1 MRSTLLPL
9 VALSAT
15 VSAQLVVPLVRDPSI
30 IDHDQAPLMDPTGPG
45 PALPPSGP
53 PPPGP
58 PAGSGGGVVLS
69 DVMGRDRSINLFA
82 GFARDIESASRRL
95 EDSSQNTTV
104 LAPLNS
110 AIEKLPRKPWEDPRD
125 YGALGPDA
133 YEGGDG
139 RERAQR
145 NLRRFVEAHLV
156 PVSPWREGD
165 KVKPVDGGRE
175 IWWEEKDGKRLIQP
189 GAIEMVNV
197 AGNVANGQ
205 VVCFELPD
213 AMNSQP
219 LHAGSGFDRD
229 RDRDRDLD
237 EHRHRPHHQDEIA
250 RRERERE
257 RDRDRDRERDEA
269 DRQHRE
275 PYPPPTSASSGPHH
289 STAGSLP
296 IHQPVASRISNSI
309 TGPGGLL
316 ANHGSSAPSL
326 PISGPSAPAPGFG
339 NPLHGE
345 AGRPPQQGGGPAHTG
360 AAQHQIFAPMAHGP
374 SGPNG
379 PGNSIGG
386 PNGPSAMFGG
396 PLQQENNRGMP
407 QDGARAMQQLPFG
420 SGMGP
425 GNAMPPGPGGMP
437 QGQQPILN
445 DALSYLDQVKVQF
458 HEQPDV
464 YNRFLDIMK
473 DFKSQTID
481 TPGVISRVSELFAG
495 HPNLI
500 QGFNTFLP
508 HGYRIECGLENNP
521 NSIRVTTPSGSTI
534 HSIGAGRATQHDT
547 AQPAGGASQGFMNAR
562 PGWQA
567 PLPHGAESPEAT
579 FSVPAQNGPSGFH
592 GSSQGA
598 PFDGA
603 SPIQQRSVPATQ
615 NGTPMNHAPAPRTA
629 HTPTPAAANPPSA
642 NGGAAQQAGL
652 EKRGPVEFNHA
663 ISYVNKIKNRFQ
675 DKPEI
680 YKQFLEIL
688 QTYQREQKPIQDV
701 YSQVTS
707 LFHTAPDLLEDFKQF
722 LPESA
727 AQARSAGQRAEE
739 NMAMAVSTPTPQP
752 GHATRDGPKMPP
764 VGNFAPPASAS
775 KENKKRRPEK
785 TAAAGPS
792 SSEQAQTSS
801 LRGTIP
807 AVPAANKRA
816 KLSHKPN
823 VAETAFIEPTLT
835 PVMPE
840 PLAPTPLAV
849 STQDDLAFFEKVK
862 KHIGNRTATT
872 EFLKLLNLWT
882 QELITTDVLIYKA
895 NQFMGGNPEL
905 LSALKSMLRQDT
917 VDETIENRPEPPTG
931 RVSLSNCRGFGPSY
945 RLLPKRERLKPCSG
959 RDELCQSVLND
970 EWASHP
976 TWASEDSGFVAHRK
990 NAYEESLHRIEEE
1003 RHDYDFFI
1011 EANQKCIQLL
1021 EPIAQQMLSLPAS
1034 ERPNFKMPAGLGG
1047 QSTSIY
1053 KRVLKKIYGPEKGCE
1068 VANDMFKYPFTVVP
1082 IVMARLK
1089 QKDEEWRFTQREW
1102 EKVWQSQTEAMHL
1115 KSLDHM
1121 GIQVKTNDK
1130 RSLSAKHLVDLIKT
1144 KHEEQRRIRIAKGKT
1159 PRYQF
1164 AYQFSDEELILD
1176 LLRFMVIFANVG
1188 GQHNAQERRRILEFF
1203 ETFIPIFF
1211 DLPEDRVS
1219 EKLADIDQDS
1229 AEEDEEDSTP
1239 MELSNG
1245 RSRRNGKKSDL
1256 LRGVLDPSRN
1266 GSRSRGQ
1273 KEDSAASGS
1282 KETTPD
1288 VGSANE
1294 EEMPDAPED
1303 SSVPEV
1309 SNDRWLPTVPG
1320 PIIVEKSKGG
1330 RGSDLVGVDGEL
1342 KADAPFPR
1350 AWYNFYCNQN
1360 IYVFFTVF
1368 QTLFQRLEDVKQS
1381 KDSVLEEMRRENAE
1395 KPAKI
1400 LGLVHEGLHYFD
1412 SEDPA
1417 TFWPKTRELIED
1429 FITGEIDENR
1439 FQEVL
1444 RHYYLRKGWKLYT
1457 IQELLKTLCRLALSC
1472 NNPDAKGEKT
1482 KELVKAYLDSRQQT
1496 ETSFQN
1502 EISARKFAEKCIKDG
1517 EMFVIAWY
1525 PGKKESTVRWLQKDE
1540 TTFYMDEMERIQ
1552 QWQYYISSYMRIE
1565 HTEGVVRS
1573 RLQKVLL
1580 ERNLP
1585 TDLMLKDSPENDY
1598 ATKPLHVNEGL
1609 VVRICLNSSKMVF
1622 EKGTSDSFI
1631 FVSSGGEGSSAE
1643 EEEREADAKA
1653 KEAFRSEIRA
1663 EKLKEK
1669 MVTNNAWMKGLS
1681 HEDVQKVNNEYQM
1694 WKEKETEIPSAAE
1707 QEEAAD
1713 VTMEG

>member
-1 MRSTLLPL
+1 
-9 VALSAT
+9 
-15 VSAQLVVPLVRDPSI
+15 
-30 IDHDQAPLMDPTGPG
+30 
-45 PALPPSGP
+45 
-53 PPPGP
+53 
-58 PAGSGGGVVLS
+58 
-69 DVMGRDRSINLFA
+69 
-82 GFARDIESASRRL
+82 
-95 EDSSQNTTV
+95 
-104 LAPLNS
+104 
-110 AIEKLPRKPWEDPRD
+110 
-125 YGALGPDA
+125 
-133 YEGGDG
+133 
-139 RERAQR
+139 
-145 NLRRFVEAHLV
+145 
-156 PVSPWREGD
+156 
-165 KVKPVDGGRE
+165 
-175 IWWEEKDGKRLIQP
+175 
-189 GAIEMVNV
+189 
-197 AGNVANGQ
+197 
-205 VVCFELPD
+205 
-213 AMNSQP
+213 MNSQP
-219 LHAGSGFDRD
+219 LHGSGFDRD
-229 RDRDRDLD
+229 RDLD
-237 EHRHRPHHQDEIA
+237 ERHRAHHQDDIA
-250 RRERERE
+250 RREKERE
-257 RDRDRDRERDEA
+257 RDRDRDRDDV
-269 DRQHRE
+269 DRQHRD
-275 PYPPPTSASSGPHH
+275 PYPPAASSAAPAPHH

-296 IHQPVASRISNSI
+296 IHQPVASRIANSI

-339 NPLHGE
+339 GSLHGDTN
-345 AGRPPQQGGGPAHTG
+345 RPPQQGGPPPNGS
-360 AAQHQIFAPMAHGP
+360 AQHQVFVAPGSHGP
-374 SGPNG
+374 SGSNG
-379 PGNSIGG
+379 PNSSLG
-386 PNGPSAMFGG
+386 PAGAGAIFGG
-396 PLQQENNRGMP
+396 PLQPENGRGAP

-425 GNAMPPGPGGMP
+425 GHAIPQGSTGMP

-445 DALSYLDQVKVQF
+445 VGLAQACLRSSSFSTDSPPQDALSYLDQVKVQF

-464 YNRFLDIMK
+464 YNKFLDIMK

-481 TPGVISRVSELFAG
+481 TPGVISRVSDLFAG

-508 HGYRIECGLENNP
+508 PGYRIECGLENNP
-521 NSIRVTTPSGSTI
+521 NSIRVTTPSGSMI
-534 HSIGAGRATQHDT
+534 HSIGSGRLTQHEP
-547 AQPAGGASQGFMNAR
+547 AQSAGAPPQNFLNPR
-562 PGWQA
+562 TGWQP
-567 PLPHGAESPEAT
+567 PLPHGGESPETT
-579 FSVPAQNGPSGFH
+579 FSVPAQNGSFPGSAH
-592 GSSQGA
+592 GQAA
-598 PFDGA
+598 PFDGT
-603 SPIQQRSVPATQ
+603 SPIQQRSAPANS
-615 NGTPMNHAPAPRTA
+615 NGTPLNHAPGPRNTQ
-629 HTPTPAAANPPSA
+629 TPTPGAGPASA
-642 NGGAAQQAGL
+642 NGSTAQQGGL

-663 ISYVNKIKNRFQ
+663 ISYVNKIK

-727 AQARSAGQRAEE
+727 AHARAAGQRAEE
-739 NMAMAVSTPTPQP
+739 SLAMAVSTPTPQP
-752 GHATRDGPKMPP
+752 GNAARDGPKMPP

-775 KENKKRRPEK
+775 KEGKKRRPEK
-785 TAAAGPS
+785 AAPLGTTGS
-792 SSEQAQTSS
+792 DQAPTSGM
-801 LRGTIP
+801 RGTLP
-807 AVPAANKRA
+807 ATALGHKRA

-823 VAETAFIEPTLT
+823 AAETAFIEPTLT
-835 PVMPE
+835 PLMPE
-840 PLAPTPLAV
+840 PLAPTSLAS
-849 STQDDLAFFEKVK
+849 STQDDLAFFDKVK
-862 KHIGNRTATT
+862 KHIGNRTAFT

-882 QELITTDVLIYKA
+882 QDLITTDVLIFKA
-895 NQFMGGNPEL
+895 NEFLGGNPEL
-905 LSALKSMLRQDT
+905 LNGLKAMMRQ
-917 VDETIENRPEPPTG
+917 VLADEAIGNRPEPPTG

-1021 EPIAQQMLSLPAS
+1021 EPIAQQMLSLPPAD
-1034 ERPNFKMPAGLGG
+1034 RPNFKMPAGLGG

-1053 KRVLKKIYGPEKGCE
+1053 KRVLKKIYGPEKGCD
-1068 VANDMFKYPFTVVP
+1068 VANDLFKHPFTVVP
-1082 IVMARLK
+1082 VVMARLK

-1102 EKVWQSQTEAMHL
+1102 EKVWQSQTEVMHL

-1121 GIQVKTNDK
+1121 GIQVKSNDK
-1130 RSLSAKHLVDLIKT
+1130 RSLSAKHLVDLVKT
-1144 KHEEQRRIRIAKGKT
+1144 KYEEQRRIRVARGKT

-1164 AYQFSDEELILD
+1164 SYTFDDEDLVLD
-1176 LLRFMVIFANVG
+1176 LLRIMVVFANVG
-1188 GQHNAQERRRILEFF
+1188 GQHNAQERRRISEFF
-1203 ETFIPIFF
+1203 ETFIPQFF
-1211 DLPEDRVS
+1211 DIPEDKVS
-1219 EKLADIDQDS
+1219 ERLADIDQDS
-1229 AEEDEEDSTP
+1229 AEEDEDDAAP
-1239 MELSNG
+1239 MELTNG

-1256 LRGVLDPSRN
+1256 LRGVLDPGRN

-1273 KEDSAASGS
+1273 KEESAASGS

-1309 SNDRWLPTVPG
+1309 SNGRWLPTVPG

-1330 RGSDLVGVDGEL
+1330 RGSDLVDVDGEL

-1350 AWYNFYCNQN
+1350 TWYNFYCNQN
-1360 IYVFFTVF
+1360 IFVFFTLF
-1368 QTLFQRLEDVKQS
+1368 QTLYKRLQDVKLS
-1381 KDSVLEEMRRENAE
+1381 KDSVVEEIRRENAE

-1400 LGLVHEGLHYFD
+1400 LGLVHEGLRYFD
-1412 SEDPA
+1412 GEDPA

-1439 FQEVL
+1439 FQEVM
-1444 RHYYLRKGWKLYT
+1444 RHYYLRRGWKLYT
-1457 IQELLKTLCRLALSC
+1457 MQELLKTLCRIGLSC

-1482 KELVKAYLDSRQQT
+1482 KELVKAYLDSRLQT

-1502 EISARKFAEKCIKDG
+1502 EISMRKFAEKCIKDG
-1517 EMFVIAWY
+1517 EMFVVAWY

-1565 HTEGVVRS
+1565 HTEGVMRS

-1585 TDLMLKDSPENDY
+1585 SDVATKDSSEDNFM
-1598 ATKPLHVNEGL
+1598 TKPLVIHEAL

-1622 EKGTSDSFI
+1622 EKGTSDF
-1631 FVSSGGEGSSAE
+1631 FVYNTTAGASRTQASSGNGGENENDNEPAASAVAAAAANDE
-1643 EEEREADAKA
+1643 DREMEAD
-1653 KEAFRSEIRA
+1653 KEAFRREIRA

-1681 HEDVQKVNNEYQM
+1681 HEDVQKANNEFQM
-1694 WKEKETEIPSAAE
+1694 WKETEAAIE
-1707 QEEAAD
+1707 QDDSAD

>member
-1 MRSTLLPL
+1 
-9 VALSAT
+9 
-15 VSAQLVVPLVRDPSI
+15 
-30 IDHDQAPLMDPTGPG
+30 
-45 PALPPSGP
+45 
-53 PPPGP
+53 
-58 PAGSGGGVVLS
+58 
-69 DVMGRDRSINLFA
+69 
-82 GFARDIESASRRL
+82 
-95 EDSSQNTTV
+95 
-104 LAPLNS
+104 
-110 AIEKLPRKPWEDPRD
+110 
-125 YGALGPDA
+125 
-133 YEGGDG
+133 
-139 RERAQR
+139 
-145 NLRRFVEAHLV
+145 
-156 PVSPWREGD
+156 
-165 KVKPVDGGRE
+165 
-175 IWWEEKDGKRLIQP
+175 
-189 GAIEMVNV
+189 
-197 AGNVANGQ
+197 
-205 VVCFELPD
+205 
-213 AMNSQP
+213 MNNQP
-219 LHAGSGFDRD
+219 LHGGGGFDRD
-229 RDRDRDLD
+229 RDRDVD
-237 EHRHRPHHQDEIA
+237 EQRHRALHQDDMA
-250 RRERERE
+250 RREREREHDRDRERERE
-257 RDRDRDRERDEA
+257 RDREREEA
-269 DRQHRE
+269 ERQHRDA
-275 PYPPPTSASSGPHH
+275 YPPTAPHH
-289 STAGSLP
+289 SSAGSLP

-326 PISGPSAPAPGFG
+326 AMGGPSAPAPGFG
-339 NPLHGE
+339 GPLHGDS
-345 AGRPPQQGGGPAHTG
+345 ARPAQHHGGPG
-360 AAQHQIFAPMAHGP
+360 ATQPPQHQIYAPMSH
-374 SGPNG
+374 
-379 PGNSIGG
+379 G
-386 PNGPSAMFGG
+386 PNGPSNSLGGSGGPPSIFGG
-396 PLQQENNRGMP
+396 PLQQENGRPMP
-407 QDGARAMQQLPFG
+407 QDGVRGMQQQLPFG
-420 SGMGP
+420 SSMGP
-425 GNAMPPGPGGMP
+425 GHAMPAGPGGMP

-508 HGYRIECGLENNP
+508 PDI
-521 NSIRVTTPSGSTI
+521 
-534 HSIGAGRATQHDT
+534 
-547 AQPAGGASQGFMNAR
+547 ASK
-562 PGWQA
+562 
-567 PLPHGAESPEAT
+567 AT
-579 FSVPAQNGPSGFH
+579 FSVPAQNGQPGFP
-592 GSSQGA
+592 GSNQGA
-598 PFDGA
+598 PFDGT
-603 SPIQQRSVPATQ
+603 SPIQQRSVPAAQ

-629 HTPTPAAANPPSA
+629 LTPTPAGGPPNTNS
-642 NGGAAQQAGL
+642 GAASQQAIL

-727 AQARSAGQRAEE
+727 AQTRSVGPRAEE
-739 NMAMAVSTPTPQP
+739 SMPMAATTPTPQP
-752 GHATRDGPKMPP
+752 GHLARDGPKMPP

-775 KENKKRRPEK
+775 KDNKKRRPEK
-785 TAAAGPS
+785 APAGPAPS
-792 SSEQAQTSS
+792 TSEQSQMSA
-801 LRGTIP
+801 LRGTLPP
-807 AVPAANKRA
+807 APSANKRA
-816 KLSHKPN
+816 KLTHKPN
-823 VAETAFIEPTLT
+823 AAESTFIEPTLT
-835 PVMPE
+835 PTMPE

-872 EFLKLLNLWT
+872 EFLKLLNLWN
-882 QELITTDVLIYKA
+882 QDLITKDLLIYKA

-905 LSALKSMLRQDT
+905 LNGLRALVRQDT
-917 VDETIENRPEPPTG
+917 TDEVVENRPEPPTG
-931 RVSLSNCRGFGPSY
+931 RVSLSNCRGLGPSY

-1003 RHDYDFFI
+1003 RHDYDFYI

-1034 ERPNFKMPAGLGG
+1034 ERANFKMPAGLGG

-1068 VANDMFKYPFTVVP
+1068 VANDMFRYPFTVVP
-1082 IVMARLK
+1082 VVMARLK

-1102 EKVWQSQTEAMHL
+1102 EKVWQAQTEVMHL

-1121 GIQVKTNDK
+1121 GIQVKSNDK
-1130 RSLSAKHLVDLIKT
+1130 RNLAAKHLVDVIKT
-1144 KHEEQRRIRIAKGKT
+1144 KHEEQRRIRMAKGKT

-1164 AYQFSDEELILD
+1164 AYSFTDEDLILD

-1203 ETFIPIFF
+1203 ETFIPQFF
-1211 DLPEDRVS
+1211 DLPEEKVQ

-1229 AEEDEEDSTP
+1229 AEEDEDETTAL
-1239 MELSNG
+1239 ELTNG
-1245 RSRRNGKKSDL
+1245 RARRNDKKSNL
-1256 LRGVLDPSRN
+1256 LRGVLDPGRN

-1294 EEMPDAPED
+1294 EEMADAPED
-1303 SSVPEV
+1303 SSLPEV
-1309 SNDRWLPTVPG
+1309 SNSRWLPTVPG
-1320 PIIVEKSKGG
+1320 PIIVEKGRGG
-1330 RGSDLVGVDGEL
+1330 KGSDLVDVDGEL

-1350 AWYNFYCNQN
+1350 RWYNFYCNQN

-1368 QTLFQRLEDVKQS
+1368 QTLFKRLEEVKQS
-1381 KDSVLEEMRRENAE
+1381 KDSVLEEIRRENAE

-1400 LGLVHEGLHYFD
+1400 LGFVHEGMHYFD

-1417 TFWPKTRELIED
+1417 TFWPKTVELIED
-1429 FITGEIDENR
+1429 FINGEIDESR
-1439 FQEVL
+1439 YQDVL
-1444 RHYYLRKGWKLYT
+1444 RHYYLRKGWTLYT
-1457 IQELLKTLCRLALSC
+1457 IQDLLKTLCRLALSC

-1482 KELVKAYLDSRQQT
+1482 KELVKAYLESRHQT

-1525 PGKKESTVRWLQKDE
+1525 PAKKEATVRWLQKDD

-1552 QWQYYISSYMRIE
+1552 QWQYYISSYMRVE

-1585 TDLMLKDSPENDY
+1585 SDAKDSPEDGGY
-1598 ATKPLHVNEGL
+1598 APKPLVIHEGL
-1609 VVRICLNSSKMVF
+1609 IVRICLNSSKMVF
-1622 EKGTSDSFI
+1622 EKGTSDCFMYNNSAAAGQREGAEDGEAD
-1631 FVSSGGEGSSAE
+1631 GGSDED
-1643 EEEREADAKA
+1643 REAKR
-1653 KEAFRSEIRA
+1653 AFRREIQA
-1663 EKLKEK
+1663 DKLKEK
-1669 MVTNNAWMKGLS
+1669 TVTNNLWMRGLS
-1681 HEDVQKVNNEYQM
+1681 HDEVQRVNTEFQR
-1694 WKEKETEIPSAAE
+1694 WKEHGIPLSPE
-1707 QEEAAD
+1707 DEDDAD
-1713 VTMEG
+1713 LTMEG

>member
-1 MRSTLLPL
+1 
-9 VALSAT
+9 
-15 VSAQLVVPLVRDPSI
+15 
-30 IDHDQAPLMDPTGPG
+30 
-45 PALPPSGP
+45 
-53 PPPGP
+53 
-58 PAGSGGGVVLS
+58 
-69 DVMGRDRSINLFA
+69 
-82 GFARDIESASRRL
+82 
-95 EDSSQNTTV
+95 
-104 LAPLNS
+104 
-110 AIEKLPRKPWEDPRD
+110 
-125 YGALGPDA
+125 
-133 YEGGDG
+133 
-139 RERAQR
+139 
-145 NLRRFVEAHLV
+145 
-156 PVSPWREGD
+156 
-165 KVKPVDGGRE
+165 
-175 IWWEEKDGKRLIQP
+175 
-189 GAIEMVNV
+189 
-197 AGNVANGQ
+197 
-205 VVCFELPD
+205 
-213 AMNSQP
+213 MNNQP
-219 LHAGSGFDRD
+219 LHPGGGFDRD
-229 RDRDRDLD
+229 HLPDDL
-237 EHRHRPHHQDEIA
+237 A
-250 RRERERE
+250 RE
-257 RDRDRDRERDEA
+257 RDRDRDRGDRERDA
-269 DRQHRE
+269 
-275 PYPPPTSASSGPHH
+275 PPHH
-289 STAGSLP
+289 SSAGSIP
-296 IHQPVASRISNSI
+296 IHQPVASRVSSSI

-316 ANHGSSAPSL
+316 ANHGVSSSSM
-326 PISGPSAPAPGFG
+326 PI
-339 NPLHGE
+339 
-345 AGRPPQQGGGPAHTG
+345 GGPAAPGPGYSGSLHSDSSRAPHTG
-360 AAQHQIFAPMAHGP
+360 GPPPSAGSQHQVFAPMSHGS
-374 SGPNG
+374 SGPG
-379 PGNSIGG
+379 AI
-386 PNGPSAMFGG
+386 FGG
-396 PLQQENNRGMP
+396 PLQQESSRGMP
-407 QDGARAMQQLPFG
+407 QDGARSMQQMSYG

-425 GNAMPPGPGGMP
+425 GHHMPSGPPGPGGMP
-437 QGQQPILN
+437 HGQQPILN

-473 DFKSQTID
+473 DFKSQAID

-508 HGYRIECGLENNP
+508 PGYRIECGLENNP

-534 HSIGAGRATQHDT
+534 HSIGAGRAAPHEP
-547 AQPAGGASQGFMNAR
+547 AQPAPPPSGGPGYLNPR
-562 PGWQA
+562 PGWQPA
-567 PLPHGAESPEAT
+567 HQHPAESPEAAYSMPSQSGPAGYPGSAQGPPYDGT
-579 FSVPAQNGPSGFH
+579 SPVQQRPMPAAQNGG
-592 GSSQGA
+592 
-598 PFDGA
+598 
-603 SPIQQRSVPATQ
+603 PISHPTVA
-615 NGTPMNHAPAPRTA
+615 RTA
-629 HTPTPAAANPPSA
+629 HTPTPSGPPGP
-642 NGGAAQQAGL
+642 NGGPPPQQATM

-675 DKPEI
+675 DRPEI

-727 AQARSAGQRAEE
+727 AQARSVGPRAED
-739 NMAMAVSTPTPQP
+739 NMPVPVAPPTPQP
-752 GHATRDGPKMPP
+752 GHVARDGPKMPP

-775 KENKKRRPEK
+775 KESKKRRPEK
-785 TAAAGPS
+785 AFGAAGPS
-792 SSEQAQTSS
+792 VAVEQAPPSA
-801 LRGTIP
+801 LRATLP
-807 AVPAANKRA
+807 QSTQASKRA
-816 KLSHKPN
+816 KLSHKPGA
-823 VAETAFIEPTLT
+823 AEPSLIEPTLT

-840 PLAPTPLAV
+840 PLAPTPFAV

-862 KHIGNRTATT
+862 KHINNRTAMT
-872 EFLKLLNLWT
+872 EFLKLLNMYT
-882 QELITTDVLIYKA
+882 QDLIDKDVLLFKA
-895 NQFMGGNPEL
+895 NHFMGGNPEL
-905 LSALKSMLRQDT
+905 LGALKAMVRAESPDGP
-917 VDETIENRPEPPTG
+917 VDNRPDPPTG

-1003 RHDYDFFI
+1003 RHDYDFYI

-1021 EPIAQQMLSLPAS
+1021 EPIAQQMLSLPPS
-1034 ERPNFKMPAGLGG
+1034 ERPNFKMPPGLGG

-1068 VANDMFKYPFTVVP
+1068 VANDMFKHPFTVVP
-1082 IVMARLK
+1082 VVMARLK

-1121 GIQVKTNDK
+1121 GIQVKTSDK
-1130 RSLSAKHLVDLIKT
+1130 RNLSAKHLVDVIKT
-1144 KHEEQRRIRIAKGKT
+1144 KHEEQRRIRAAKGKT

-1164 AYQFSDEELILD
+1164 TYSFTDEDLILD
-1176 LLRFMVIFANVG
+1176 LLRFMILYAYNC

-1203 ETFIPIFF
+1203 EAFIPQFF
-1211 DLPEDRVS
+1211 DLPDDKVQD
-1219 EKLADIDQDS
+1219 KIADIGEDS
-1229 AEEDEEDSTP
+1229 ADEDEDDATP
-1239 MELSNG
+1239 AELTNG

-1256 LRGVLDPSRN
+1256 LRGVLDPGRN
-1266 GSRSRGQ
+1266 GSRSRTQ

-1294 EEMPDAPED
+1294 EDMPDAPED

-1309 SNDRWLPTVPG
+1309 SNGRWLPTVPG

-1330 RGSDLVGVDGEL
+1330 RVSDLVDVDGEL

-1350 AWYNFYCNQN
+1350 SWYNFYCNQN

-1368 QTLFQRLEDVKQS
+1368 QTLFKRLEEVKES
-1381 KDSVLEEMRRENAE
+1381 KDSVLEEIERETAE
-1395 KPAKI
+1395 KPAKA
-1400 LGLVHEGLHYFD
+1400 LGLVGEGLRYFK
-1412 SEDPA
+1412 STDPA
-1417 TFWPKTRELIED
+1417 TFWPKTVELIED
-1429 FITGEIDENR
+1429 YIEGNIDEAR
-1439 FQEVL
+1439 YQDVL

-1482 KELVKAYLDSRQQT
+1482 KELVKAYLESRQQT

-1525 PGKKESTVRWLQKDE
+1525 PAKKEATVRWLQRDE

-1565 HTEGVVRS
+1565 HTEGIARS

-1585 TDLMLKDSPENDY
+1585 SDAKGANGGGSSGAASEDGYTP
-1598 ATKPLHVNEGL
+1598 KPLVINEGL

-1622 EKGTSDSFI
+1622 EKGTSDYFI
-1631 FVSSGGEGSSAE
+1631 YNNNGGGSAASTNGEAAG
-1643 EEEREADAKA
+1643 ADADEKKDEDEEPVIDA
-1653 KEAFRSEIRA
+1653 AFRRKVREMKV
-1663 EKLKEK
+1663 EKK
-1669 MVTNNAWMKGLS
+1669 MVRDNAWIKTAGADGLKKA
-1681 HEDVQKVNNEYQM
+1681 EDEYLK
-1694 WKEKETEIPSAAE
+1694 WKESSEVTVEDP
-1707 QEEAAD
+1707 D

>member
-1 MRSTLLPL
+1 MF
-9 VALSAT
+9 
-15 VSAQLVVPLVRDPSI
+15 
-30 IDHDQAPLMDPTGPG
+30 APLSHGPG
-45 PALPPSGP
+45 GP
-53 PPPGP
+53 GNSL
-58 PAGSGGGVVLS
+58 AGSGG
-69 DVMGRDRSINLFA
+69 
-82 GFARDIESASRRL
+82 
-95 EDSSQNTTV
+95 
-104 LAPLNS
+104 
-110 AIEKLPRKPWEDPRD
+110 
-125 YGALGPDA
+125 
-133 YEGGDG
+133 
-139 RERAQR
+139 
-145 NLRRFVEAHLV
+145 
-156 PVSPWREGD
+156 
-165 KVKPVDGGRE
+165 
-175 IWWEEKDGKRLIQP
+175 P
-189 GAIEMVNV
+189 GAV
-197 AGNVANGQ
+197 
-205 VVCFELPD
+205 
-213 AMNSQP
+213 
-219 LHAGSGFDRD
+219 
-229 RDRDRDLD
+229 
-237 EHRHRPHHQDEIA
+237 
-250 RRERERE
+250 
-257 RDRDRDRERDEA
+257 
-269 DRQHRE
+269 
-275 PYPPPTSASSGPHH
+275 
-289 STAGSLP
+289 
-296 IHQPVASRISNSI
+296 
-309 TGPGGLL
+309 
-316 ANHGSSAPSL
+316 
-326 PISGPSAPAPGFG
+326 
-339 NPLHGE
+339 
-345 AGRPPQQGGGPAHTG
+345 
-360 AAQHQIFAPMAHGP
+360 
-374 SGPNG
+374 
-379 PGNSIGG
+379 
-386 PNGPSAMFGG
+386 FGG
-396 PLQQENNRGMP
+396 PLQQENGRGIP
-407 QDGARAMQQLPFG
+407 QDGVRSMQQMPFS

-425 GNAMPPGPGGMP
+425 GQPMTAGPGSMP

-481 TPGVISRVSELFAG
+481 TPGVINRVSELFAG

-508 HGYRIECGLENNP
+508 PGYRIECGLENNP

-534 HSIGAGRATQHDT
+534 HSIGPGRASQHEA
-547 AQPAGGASQGFMNAR
+547 AQPAAASSQGILNPR
-562 PGWQA
+562 PGWQQ
-567 PLPHGAESPEAT
+567 PLPHSVESPETAY
-579 FSVPAQNGPSGFH
+579 SVPAQSGPPGFPGPSHSVPYEGT
-592 GSSQGA
+592 
-598 PFDGA
+598 
-603 SPIQQRSVPATQ
+603 SPIQQRSVPAAQ
-615 NGTPMNHAPAPRTA
+615 NGPSVSHAPAPRTA
-629 HTPTPAAANPPSA
+629 HTPTPAPGPASSSS
-642 NGGAAQQAGL
+642 GTAQQANL

-701 YSQVTS
+701 YAQVTS

-727 AQARSAGQRAEE
+727 AQTRSAGPRPEE
-739 NMAMAVSTPTPQP
+739 NMPMAVATPTPQP
-752 GHATRDGPKMPP
+752 GHTARDGPKMPP

-775 KENKKRRPEK
+775 KESKKRRPEK
-785 TAAAGPS
+785 TVPAATPTT
-792 SSEQAQTSS
+792 SETVLSA
-801 LRGTIP
+801 LRGTLP
-807 AVPAANKRA
+807 AAPPANKRA

-823 VAETAFIEPTLT
+823 AADSATVEPTLT

-849 STQDDLAFFEKVK
+849 SAQDDFAFFEKVK
-862 KHIGNRTATT
+862 KQIGNRTATT
-872 EFLKLLNLWT
+872 EFLKLLNLWN
-882 QELITTDVLIYKA
+882 QDLITKDVLIYKA

-905 LSALKSMLRQDT
+905 LNALKALVKYDSA
-917 VDETIENRPEPPTG
+917 DEVIENRPEPPTG

-945 RLLPKRERLKPCSG
+945 RLLPRRERLKPCSG
-959 RDELCQSVLND
+959 RDELCWSVLND

-990 NAYEESLHRIEEE
+990 NGYEEGLHRIEEE
-1003 RHDYDFFI
+1003 RHDYDFYI

-1034 ERPNFKMPAGLGG
+1034 ERANFKIPAGLGG

-1068 VANDMFKYPFTVVP
+1068 VANDMFKNPFTVIPV
-1082 IVMARLK
+1082 VMARLK

-1130 RSLSAKHLVDLIKT
+1130 RSLAAKHLVDVIKT
-1144 KHEEQRRIRIAKGKT
+1144 KHEEQRRIRVAKGKT

-1164 AYQFSDEELILD
+1164 LYPFKDQDLLLD
-1176 LLRFMVIFANVG
+1176 LLRFMVIYANVG

-1203 ETFIPIFF
+1203 ESFIPQFF
-1211 DLPEDRVS
+1211 DLPEDKVQ

-1229 AEEDEEDSTP
+1229 AEEDEDEPTP
-1239 MELSNG
+1239 IELTNG

-1256 LRGVLDPSRN
+1256 LRGVLDPGRN

-1303 SSVPEV
+1303 SAVPEV
-1309 SNDRWLPTVPG
+1309 SNGRWLPTVPG
-1320 PIIVEKSKGG
+1320 PIIVEKG
-1330 RGSDLVGVDGEL
+1330 RGANGSDLVDVDGEL

-1350 AWYNFYCNQN
+1350 SWYNFYCNQN
-1360 IYVFFTVF
+1360 IYVFFTIF
-1368 QTLFQRLEDVKQS
+1368 QTLYSRLDEVKQS
-1381 KDSVLEEMRRENAE
+1381 KDSVIEEIRREKAE

-1400 LGLVHEGLHYFD
+1400 LGLVHDGMHYFD
-1412 SEDPA
+1412 SEDPD
-1417 TFWPKTRELIED
+1417 TFWPKTVELIED
-1429 FITGEIDENR
+1429 FINGEIDESR
-1439 FQEVL
+1439 YQDVL
-1444 RHYYLRKGWKLYT
+1444 RHYYLQKGWKLYT
-1457 IQELLKTLCRLALSC
+1457 IQDLLKTLCRIALSC

-1482 KELVKAYLDSRQQT
+1482 KELVKAYLESRQQA

-1517 EMFVIAWY
+1517 EMFVICWY
-1525 PGKKESTVRWLQKDE
+1525 PGKKEATVRWLQKDE

-1565 HTEGVVRS
+1565 HTEGIVRS

-1585 TDLMLKDSPENDY
+1585 SDVKESSEDEGYTP
-1598 ATKPLHVNEGL
+1598 KPLVIHEGL

-1622 EKGTSDSFI
+1622 EKGTSDYFI
-1631 FVSSGGEGSSAE
+1631 YNTGPPHGAGDGRDDNDYA
-1643 EEEREADAKA
+1643 AKQ
-1653 KEAFRSEIRA
+1653 AFRREIRA

-1681 HEDVQKVNNEYQM
+1681 HEEVQKVNNAYQR
-1694 WKEKETEIPSAAE
+1694 WKEGEILSP
-1707 QEEAAD
+1707 QEAGD

>member
-1 MRSTLLPL
+1 
-9 VALSAT
+9 
-15 VSAQLVVPLVRDPSI
+15 
-30 IDHDQAPLMDPTGPG
+30 
-45 PALPPSGP
+45 
-53 PPPGP
+53 
-58 PAGSGGGVVLS
+58 
-69 DVMGRDRSINLFA
+69 
-82 GFARDIESASRRL
+82 
-95 EDSSQNTTV
+95 
-104 LAPLNS
+104 
-110 AIEKLPRKPWEDPRD
+110 
-125 YGALGPDA
+125 
-133 YEGGDG
+133 
-139 RERAQR
+139 
-145 NLRRFVEAHLV
+145 
-156 PVSPWREGD
+156 
-165 KVKPVDGGRE
+165 
-175 IWWEEKDGKRLIQP
+175 
-189 GAIEMVNV
+189 
-197 AGNVANGQ
+197 
-205 VVCFELPD
+205 
-213 AMNSQP
+213 MNSQP
-219 LHAGSGFDRD
+219 LHGASGFDRD
-229 RDRDRDLD
+229 RDID
-237 EHRHRPHHQDEIA
+237 EQRHRPIHPDEIA
-250 RRERERE
+250 RRREGDRDRDRERE
-257 RDRDRDRERDEA
+257 RDRDRDDPE
-269 DRQHRE
+269 RQHRE
-275 PYPPPTSASSGPHH
+275 PYPAGAPPHH

-326 PISGPSAPAPGFG
+326 PMSGPSTAASTFGSSLHAESSRPSQHAGPGTTSAP
-339 NPLHGE
+339 
-345 AGRPPQQGGGPAHTG
+345 
-360 AAQHQIFAPMAHGP
+360 QHQIFAPMVH
-374 SGPNG
+374 GPNG
-379 PGNSIGG
+379 SSNSHGGSGG
-386 PNGPSAMFGG
+386 PGTIFGG
-396 PLQQENNRGMP
+396 PLQQENGRGLP
-407 QDGARAMQQLPFG
+407 QDGVRGMQQLPFG
-420 SGMGP
+420 SNMGP
-425 GNAMPPGPGGMP
+425 GHPMPPGPGGMP

-464 YNRFLDIMK
+464 YNKFLDIMK

-508 HGYRIECGLENNP
+508 PGYRIECGLENNP

-534 HSIGAGRATQHDT
+534 HSIGASRATQHEAVPPT
-547 AQPAGGASQGFMNAR
+547 SSHAQGYLNAR
-562 PGWQA
+562 PGWQPA
-567 PLPHGAESPEAT
+567 LPHGVESPEAT
-579 FSVPAQNGPSGFH
+579 FSVPAQNGPSGFP
-592 GSSQGA
+592 GSSQGP
-598 PFDGA
+598 PFDGT
-603 SPIQQRSVPATQ
+603 SPTQQRSVPAAQ
-615 NGTPMNHAPAPRTA
+615 NSTPINHASAPRNA
-629 HTPTPAAANPPSA
+629 HTPTPAAGSSSA
-642 NGGAAQQAGL
+642 NGNIAQQAANL
-652 EKRGPVEFNHA
+652 VEKRGPVEFNHA

-727 AQARSAGQRAEE
+727 AQTRSAGQRAEDSLP
-739 NMAMAVSTPTPQP
+739 MAVTTPTPQP
-752 GHATRDGPKMPP
+752 GHGARDGPKMPP

-775 KENKKRRPEK
+775 KESKKRRVDKPLPPP
-785 TAAAGPS
+785 GPS
-792 SSEQAQTSS
+792 VLEQVQTSG
-801 LRGTIP
+801 LRGTLP
-807 AVPAANKRA
+807 AAAAPANKRA

-823 VAETAFIEPTLT
+823 AAESAFIEPTLT
-835 PVMPE
+835 PIMPE
-840 PLAPTPLAV
+840 PLTATPLAV
-849 STQDDLAFFEKVK
+849 SIQEDLAFFEKVK
-862 KHIGNRTATT
+862 KHIGNRTATV
-872 EFLKLLNLWT
+872 EFLKLLNLWN
-882 QELITTDVLIYKA
+882 QDLITKDVLLYKA

-905 LSALKSMLRQDT
+905 LSALKSMIRSDT
-917 VDETIENRPEPPTG
+917 VDEVIENRPEPPTG

-945 RLLPKRERLKPCSG
+945 RLLPKRERLKPCTG

-990 NAYEESLHRIEEE
+990 NAYEEGLHRIEEE

-1021 EPIAQQMLSLPAS
+1021 EPIAQQMLSLPLS

-1068 VANDMFKYPFTVVP
+1068 VANDMFKHPFTVVP
-1082 IVMARLK
+1082 VVMARLK

-1102 EKVWQSQTEAMHL
+1102 EKVWQVQTEAMHL

-1121 GIQVKTNDK
+1121 GIQVKTIDK
-1130 RSLSAKHLVDLIKT
+1130 RSLAAKHLVDIIKT
-1144 KHEEQRRIRIAKGKT
+1144 KHEEQRRIRMAKGKT

-1164 AYQFSDEELILD
+1164 SYSFKDEELVLD
-1176 LLRFMVIFANVG
+1176 LLRFLVIFASSG

-1203 ETFIPIFF
+1203 ESFIPQFF
-1211 DLPEDRVS
+1211 DLPEDKVQ

-1229 AEEDEEDSTP
+1229 AEEDEEDAAP
-1239 MELSNG
+1239 IELTNG

-1273 KEDSAASGS
+1273 KEDSAAASAS

-1294 EEMPDAPED
+1294 EEMADAAED
-1303 SSVPEV
+1303 STVPEV
-1309 SNDRWLPTVPG
+1309 SNGRWLPTVPG

-1330 RGSDLVGVDGEL
+1330 RGSDLVDVDGEL

-1360 IYVFFTVF
+1360 IYVFFTIF
-1368 QTLFQRLEDVKQS
+1368 QTLFKRLEDVKLS
-1381 KDSVLEEMRRENAE
+1381 TDSVLEEMRRENAE
-1395 KPAKI
+1395 KPAKV
-1400 LGLVHEGLHYFD
+1400 LGLVHEGMHYFD
-1412 SEDPA
+1412 SEHPA
-1417 TFWPKTRELIED
+1417 TFWPKTVELIED
-1429 FITGEIDENR
+1429 YINGEIDEAR
-1439 FQEVL
+1439 YQDVL

-1457 IQELLKTLCRLALSC
+1457 IQDMLKTLCRLALSC

-1482 KELVKAYLDSRQQT
+1482 KELVKAYLESRQQT

-1502 EISARKFAEKCIKDG
+1502 EISMRKFAEKCIKDG
-1517 EMFVIAWY
+1517 EMFVISWY
-1525 PGKKESTVRWLQKDE
+1525 PSKKEATTRWLQKDE

-1565 HTEGVVRS
+1565 HTEGIVRS

-1585 TDLMLKDSPENDY
+1585 SDAKDPYASSEDGYSP
-1598 ATKPLHVNEGL
+1598 KPLVIHEGL

-1622 EKGTSDSFI
+1622 EKGTSDCFI
-1631 FVSSGGEGSSAE
+1631 YTHNTTGPRRGTGSGDEAEDKAAGEGQQQRKDDE
-1643 EEEREADAKA
+1643 EAAFEEAKN
-1653 KEAFRSEIRA
+1653 AFRREIRA

-1681 HEDVQKVNNEYQM
+1681 HEEVQKVNNEYQK
-1694 WKEKETEIPSAAE
+1694 WKDGEALLE
-1707 QEEAAD
+1707 QVDDAD

>member
-1 MRSTLLPL
+1 
-9 VALSAT
+9 
-15 VSAQLVVPLVRDPSI
+15 
-30 IDHDQAPLMDPTGPG
+30 
-45 PALPPSGP
+45 
-53 PPPGP
+53 
-58 PAGSGGGVVLS
+58 
-69 DVMGRDRSINLFA
+69 
-82 GFARDIESASRRL
+82 
-95 EDSSQNTTV
+95 
-104 LAPLNS
+104 
-110 AIEKLPRKPWEDPRD
+110 
-125 YGALGPDA
+125 
-133 YEGGDG
+133 
-139 RERAQR
+139 
-145 NLRRFVEAHLV
+145 
-156 PVSPWREGD
+156 
-165 KVKPVDGGRE
+165 
-175 IWWEEKDGKRLIQP
+175 
-189 GAIEMVNV
+189 
-197 AGNVANGQ
+197 
-205 VVCFELPD
+205 
-213 AMNSQP
+213 
-219 LHAGSGFDRD
+219 
-229 RDRDRDLD
+229 
-237 EHRHRPHHQDEIA
+237 
-250 RRERERE
+250 
-257 RDRDRDRERDEA
+257 
-269 DRQHRE
+269 
-275 PYPPPTSASSGPHH
+275 
-289 STAGSLP
+289 
-296 IHQPVASRISNSI
+296 
-309 TGPGGLL
+309 
-316 ANHGSSAPSL
+316 
-326 PISGPSAPAPGFG
+326 
-339 NPLHGE
+339 
-345 AGRPPQQGGGPAHTG
+345 
-360 AAQHQIFAPMAHGP
+360 
-374 SGPNG
+374 
-379 PGNSIGG
+379 
-386 PNGPSAMFGG
+386 
-396 PLQQENNRGMP
+396 
-407 QDGARAMQQLPFG
+407 
-420 SGMGP
+420 
-425 GNAMPPGPGGMP
+425 MP

-508 HGYRIECGLENNP
+508 PGYRIECGLENNP

-534 HSIGAGRATQHDT
+534 HSIGAGRATQHD
-547 AQPAGGASQGFMNAR
+547 APQPAGGTSQGFLNAR
-562 PGWQA
+562 SGWQP
-567 PLPHGAESPEAT
+567 PLQHGAESPEAT
-579 FSVPAQNGPSGFH
+579 FSVPAQNGPSGFP
-592 GSSQGA
+592 GSGQGV

-615 NGTPMNHAPAPRTA
+615 NGTPMNHAPPPRTA
-629 HTPTPAAANPPSA
+629 HTPTPAAAAATGPPSA
-642 NGGAAQQAGL
+642 NGGAAQQASL

-727 AQARSAGQRAEE
+727 AQARSVGQRVEE
-739 NMAMAVSTPTPQP
+739 SMAMAVSTPTPQP
-752 GHATRDGPKMPP
+752 GHAARDGPKMPP

-775 KENKKRRPEK
+775 KENKKRRPDK
-785 TAAAGPS
+785 AAAAGPS
-792 SSEQAQTSS
+792 GSEQAQTSG
-801 LRGTIP
+801 LRGTLP
-807 AVPAANKRA
+807 TGPPAANKRA

-823 VAETAFIEPTLT
+823 AAETAFIEPTLT
-835 PVMPE
+835 PVLPE
-840 PLAPTPLAV
+840 PLAAAPLAV

-905 LSALKSMLRQDT
+905 LSALKAMLRQDSF
-917 VDETIENRPEPPTG
+917 DETIENRPEPPTG

-1021 EPIAQQMLSLPAS
+1021 EPIAQQMLSLPAA

-1068 VANDMFKYPFTVVP
+1068 VANDMFKHPFTVVP
-1082 IVMARLK
+1082 VVMARLK

-1144 KHEEQRRIRIAKGKT
+1144 KHEEQRRIRVAKGKT

-1164 AYQFSDEELILD
+1164 AYQFSDEELVLD

-1203 ETFIPIFF
+1203 ETFIPQFF
-1211 DLPEDRVS
+1211 DLLEDKVS

-1229 AEEDEEDSTP
+1229 AEEDEEDTAP
-1239 MELSNG
+1239 MELANG

-1309 SNDRWLPTVPG
+1309 SNGRWLPTVPG

-1368 QTLFQRLEDVKQS
+1368 QTLFQRLEDVKRS
-1381 KDSVLEEMRRENAE
+1381 KDSVVEEMRREKAE

-1412 SEDPA
+1412 SENSA

-1457 IQELLKTLCRLALSC
+1457 IQELLKTLCRIALSC

-1517 EMFVIAWY
+1517 EMFVISWY
-1525 PGKKESTVRWLQKDE
+1525 PAKKESTVRWMQKDE

-1585 TDLMLKDSPENDY
+1585 TDAQLNRDSPDDDY
-1598 ATKPLHVNEGL
+1598 ATKPLVINEGL

-1622 EKGTSDSFI
+1622 EKATSDSFV
-1631 FVSSGGEGSSAE
+1631 FSMRDAERSAE
-1643 EEEREADAKA
+1643 AQEREAEARA
-1653 KEAFRSEIRA
+1653 REAFRREIRA

-1669 MVTNNAWMKGLS
+1669 MVTNNPWMKGLS
-1681 HEDVQKVNNEYQM
+1681 HEEVQKVNNEYQM
-1694 WKEKETEIPSAAE
+1694 WKESKDAEIPSI
-1707 QEEAAD
+1707 EEDEAGD

>member
-1 MRSTLLPL
+1 MS
-9 VALSAT
+9 
-15 VSAQLVVPLVRDPSI
+15 
-30 IDHDQAPLMDPTGPG
+30 
-45 PALPPSGP
+45 
-53 PPPGP
+53 
-58 PAGSGGGVVLS
+58 
-69 DVMGRDRSINLFA
+69 N
-82 GFARDIESASRRL
+82 
-95 EDSSQNTTV
+95 
-104 LAPLNS
+104 
-110 AIEKLPRKPWEDPRD
+110 
-125 YGALGPDA
+125 
-133 YEGGDG
+133 
-139 RERAQR
+139 
-145 NLRRFVEAHLV
+145 
-156 PVSPWREGD
+156 
-165 KVKPVDGGRE
+165 
-175 IWWEEKDGKRLIQP
+175 
-189 GAIEMVNV
+189 
-197 AGNVANGQ
+197 
-205 VVCFELPD
+205 
-213 AMNSQP
+213 QP
-219 LHAGSGFDRD
+219 LHAGTGFERERD
-229 RDRDRDLD
+229 PDDQ
-237 EHRHRPHHQDEIA
+237 RHRPHHQDDLTRRDREA
-250 RRERERE
+250 RERDRERERE
-257 RDRDRDRERDEA
+257 RDRERDEA

-275 PYPPPTSASSGPHH
+275 TYPPTAPHH

-296 IHQPVASRISNSI
+296 IHQPVASRISSSI

-316 ANHGSSAPSL
+316 ANHGVSAPSL
-326 PISGPSAPAPGFG
+326 PIGGPSAPAPGFAG
-339 NPLHGE
+339 SLHGGE
-345 AGRPPQQGGGPAHTG
+345 PGRAPQQGAPGGASAP
-360 AAQHQIFAPMAHGP
+360 QHQIFAPMAHGP
-374 SGPNG
+374 GGPSGPNNPLG
-379 PGNSIGG
+379 APG
-386 PNGPSAMFGG
+386 GPSAMFGG
-396 PLQQENNRGMP
+396 PLQQENGRGIP
-407 QDGARAMQQLPFG
+407 QEGVRAMQQLPFG
-420 SGMGP
+420 SNMGP
-425 GNAMPPGPGGMP
+425 GHAMPAGPGGMP

-458 HEQPDV
+458 HDHPDV

-481 TPGVISRVSELFAG
+481 TPGVINRVSELFAG

-508 HGYRIECGLENNP
+508 PGYRIECGLENNP
-521 NSIRVTTPSGSTI
+521 NSIRVTTPSGSMI
-534 HSIGAGRATQHDT
+534 HSIGAGRAGQHE
-547 AQPAGGASQGFMNAR
+547 AQPAAGPTQGFLTTR
-562 PGWQA
+562 PGWQP

-579 FSVPAQNGPSGFH
+579 FSVPVQNGPSGFP
-592 GSSQGA
+592 GPSQA
-598 PFDGA
+598 ASFDGT
-603 SPIQQRSVPATQ
+603 SPVQQRSVPAPQ
-615 NGTPMNHAPAPRTA
+615 NSTPINHAPAPRNA
-629 HTPTPAAANPPSA
+629 HTPTPAAGPPSS
-642 NGGAAQQAGL
+642 NGGATQQASL

-727 AQARSAGQRAEE
+727 AQTRSAGQRPEE
-739 NMAMAVSTPTPQP
+739 SMAMAVSTPTPQP
-752 GHATRDGPKMPP
+752 GHIARDGPKMPP

-775 KENKKRRPEK
+775 KESKKRRPEK
-785 TAAAGPS
+785 GAVAGPS
-792 SSEQAQTSS
+792 ASEQPQTSA
-801 LRGTIP
+801 LRGTGP
-807 AVPAANKRA
+807 AAPPANKRA
-816 KLSHKPN
+816 KLSHKPST
-823 VAETAFIEPTLT
+823 AETAFIEPTLT

-840 PLAPTPLAV
+840 PLASTPLAV

-862 KHIGNRTATT
+862 KHIGNRTAMT

-882 QELITTDVLIYKA
+882 QDLITKEVLVYKA

-905 LSALKSMLRQDT
+905 LNALKAMIRQD
-917 VDETIENRPEPPTG
+917 VADEAIENRPEPPTG

-1053 KRVLKKIYGPEKGCE
+1053 KRVLKKIYGPDKGCE
-1068 VANDMFKYPFTVVP
+1068 VANDMFKHPFTVVP
-1082 IVMARLK
+1082 VVMARLK

-1102 EKVWQSQTEAMHL
+1102 EKVWQSQTEVMHL

-1144 KHEEQRRIRIAKGKT
+1144 KHEEQRRIRVAKGKT

-1164 AYQFSDEELILD
+1164 AYGFSDEELILD
-1176 LLRFMVIFANVG
+1176 LLRFMVMFATNG
-1188 GQHNAQERRRILEFF
+1188 GQHNAQERRRILEFI
-1203 ETFIPIFF
+1203 ESFIPQFF
-1211 DLPEDRVS
+1211 DLPEDKVQ
-1219 EKLADIDQDS
+1219 EKLVDIDQDS
-1229 AEEDEEDSTP
+1229 AEEDEDDATP
-1239 MELSNG
+1239 VELSNG

-1256 LRGVLDPSRN
+1256 LRGVLDPGRN
-1266 GSRSRGQ
+1266 GSRPRGQ

-1309 SNDRWLPTVPG
+1309 SNGRWLPTVPG

-1330 RGSDLVGVDGEL
+1330 RGSDLVDVDGEL
-1342 KADAPFPR
+1342 KADAPFR
-1350 AWYNFYCNQN
+1350 RHWYNFYCNQN

-1368 QTLFQRLEDVKQS
+1368 QTLFKRLEEVKQS
-1381 KDSVLEEMRRENAE
+1381 KDSVLEEIRRENAE

-1412 SEDPA
+1412 SEDSS
-1417 TFWPKTRELIED
+1417 TFWPKTVELIED

-1439 FQEVL
+1439 FQDVL
-1444 RHYYLRKGWKLYT
+1444 RHYYLAKGWKLYT
-1457 IQELLKTLCRLALSC
+1457 IQDLLKTLCRIALSC

-1482 KELVKAYLDSRQQT
+1482 KDLVKAYLDSRQQT

-1525 PGKKESTVRWLQKDE
+1525 PGKKEATVRWLQKDE

-1565 HTEGVVRS
+1565 HTEGIVRS

-1585 TDLMLKDSPENDY
+1585 SDAKDSSEEGYSP
-1598 ATKPLHVNEGL
+1598 KPLVIHEGL

-1622 EKGTSDSFI
+1622 ESGTADYFAYNTARP
-1631 FVSSGGEGSSAE
+1631 GTAD
-1643 EEEREADAKA
+1643 EERDEEAKR
-1653 KEAFRSEIRA
+1653 AFRREIRA

-1681 HEDVQKVNNEYQM
+1681 HEDVQKANNEYQK
-1694 WKEKETEIPSAAE
+1694 WKEGDVSLPP
-1707 QEEAAD
+1707 EEEAD